1 MPEIV
6 DYSNN
11 IVMLVGVVAL
21 WLMLT
26 TAGMR

>member
-1 MPEIV
+1 MPEMI